1 MEATAPP
8 APIPSYNEVRIW
20 KGIGVAPQHIGER
33 SLGRGTRLDPRF
45 RRVVQDI
52 ATLSWGL
59 LAVSDAPM
67 LALAVPSD
75 GWPQDLPILL
85 WDQRLAPHE
94 QGSRDLCAAVS
105 VAPALDALCVAADE
119 LFLLLQAARIC
130 PAEATSVSIVT
141 DGTGVALTADMPV
154 TGTADAGWLLA
165 LAGGNGGRAATV
177 LPMADDGIWALLR
190 CEAKGASLH

>member
-1 MEATAPP
+1 MAASPP
-8 APIPSYNEVRIW
+8 PLPIPCYNEVRIW

-75 GWPQDLPILL
+75 GWRQDLPILL
-85 WDQRLAPHE
+85 WDQWLAPHE
-94 QGSRDLCAAVS
+94 QGSRDLCASVS
-105 VAPALDALCVAADE
+105 VGPALDALCVAADE
-119 LFLLLQAARIC
+119 LFMLLQAARIC
-130 PAEATSVSIVT
+130 PAEATGISIVT

-154 TGTADAGWLLA
+154 AETADAGWLLA
-165 LAGGNGGRAATV
+165 LAGHRGRAATM

-190 CEAKGASLH
+190 CEAEGASIH